1 MCLFQNS
8 RVRKVFTM
16 LCPKY
21 TKSAMR
27 KKEIFKGLPE
37 LYEMSG
43 N

>member
-1 MCLFQNS
+1 
-8 RVRKVFTM
+8 M

-27 KKEIFKGLPE
+27 KKEIFKGLAE